1 MDTDD
6 DGTVTVILFNIP
18 VDRRIVACDHVVHH
32 LLIQV
37 LILVFLCDRTLVIL
51 NNIGVEIKMGRGEG
65 LNAHLFSHSP
75 EE

>member
-1 MDTDD
+1 MFD
-6 DGTVTVILFNIP
+6 IP
-18 VDRRIVACDHVVHH
+18 IDRRIAACDHVVHH

-51 NNIGVEIKMGRGEG
+51 NNIGVEIKMGGREG
-65 LNAHLFSHSP
+65 LNAHLLSHSP

>member
-1 MDTDD
+1 MFD
-6 DGTVTVILFNIP
+6 IP
-18 VDRRIVACDHVVHH
+18 IDRHIVACDHVVHY

-51 NNIGVEIKMGRGEG
+51 NNIGVEIKMGGREG
-65 LNAHLFSHSP
+65 LNALLFSHST